1 MGRKSRILNLG
12 FVALLIISMASC
24 GIYSLSGIDTSG
36 AESFSVDFFRMQTPL
51 ASQDFSNQLTEQL
64 RDQLLQQSPL
74 SLVNEEG
81 DLQYSGAI
89 TGYQVSAA
97 AVQSNETASY
107 SRLSVTIKVSYVNT
121 IDKDKSFDR
130 SFTEYADFESSQDLF
145 SVEAQLWEEIIE
157 KLVQSV
163 YNESLGNW

>member
-1 MGRKSRILNLG
+1 M
-12 FVALLIISMASC
+12 
-24 GIYSLSGIDTSG
+24 
-36 AESFSVDFFRMQTPL
+36 
-51 ASQDFSNQLTEQL
+51 
-64 RDQLLQQSPL
+64 
-74 SLVNEEG
+74 
-81 DLQYSGAI
+81 
-89 TGYQVSAA
+89 
-97 AVQSNETASY
+97 QSNETASY